1 MYQYG
6 WFSPN
11 GENVNFGI
19 LSKLTFHSLMKEKPL
34 GNKVNK
40 CRIAWYAPRARLCQL
55 LDFTLLQWPPVST
68 RGFYPCKVLISAP
81 YKLLLHFP
89 PGWRGLARHR
99 ATSVEKIYP
108 FVPLCSKADT
118 PICRF
123 ESFWIFGV
131 VNLRVVDISH
141 VCKWSEAPSRG
152 RDGCS
157 TAPPIKWAS
166 VNTLSL
172 EIFDHFKFCKIANL
186 DRPE

>member
-1 MYQYG
+1 MSTFATSIY
-6 WFSPN
+6 S
-11 GENVNFGI
+11 I
-19 LSKLTFHSLMKEKPL
+19 LLALLNAITPSK
-34 GNKVNK
+34 G
-40 CRIAWYAPRARLCQL
+40 IAWYAPRARLCQL

-89 PGWRGLARHR
+89 PSWRGLARHR

-157 TAPPIKWAS
+157 TAPPFKWAS
-166 VNTLSL
+166 VNSLSL

-186 DRPE
+186 DRPEVKYDLVCTQM